1 MSVYNHPII
10 AREGWP
16 YLIGIGILAILF
28 SKLFGVFYT
37 LPLWIIFVF
46 VLQFFRDP
54 PRLVP
59 VAPNAVLA
67 PADGRVI
74 VVEKIYDPYAQRDS
88 LKISIFMNVFNVHSN
103 RISVNGRIKS
113 IEYFPGKFVN
123 ADFDKA
129 SLENERNAV
138 VIDANGHDITL
149 VQVAGLIARRI
160 LCYVRVGDLVKKGE
174 RYGFIRFGSRVD
186 VYLPLHAE
194 PLVSVGDKVRATS
207 TLLAVMGDL
216 DP

>member
-1 MSVYNHPII
+1 MSNYNHPII
-10 AREGWP
+10 AKEGWQ
-16 YLIGIGILAILF
+16 YLIILGIVALVF
-28 SKLFGVFYT
+28 SKLFGVIAAF
-37 LPLWIIFVF
+37 PVWIVFLF

-59 VAPNAVLA
+59 VAPNTVLA

-74 VVEKIYDPYAQRDS
+74 VVEKTYDDYAGREA

-103 RISVNGRIKS
+103 RSGVNGRVTS
-113 IEYFPGKFVN
+113 IQYFPGKFVN

-129 SLENERNAV
+129 STENERNAMV
-138 VIDANGHDITL
+138 LDANGIQITL

-160 LCYVRVGDLVKKGE
+160 LCYAKVGDFLRKGD

-207 TLLAVMGDL
+207 TLLAVISHL
-216 DP
+216 DE

>member
-16 YLIGIGILAILF
+16 YLLAVGLLAIIF
-28 SKLFGVFYT
+28 TKLFGVFYT

-74 VVEKIYDPYAQRDS
+74 VVEKMYDPYAQRDA

-103 RISVNGRIKS
+103 RIAVNGRIKS
-113 IEYFPGKFVN
+113 IEYFPGKFFN

-129 SLENERNAV
+129 SLENERNAM
-138 VIDANGHDITL
+138 VIEAKGNDITL

-160 LCYVRVGDLVKKGE
+160 LCYVRAGDLVKKGE

-207 TLLAVMGDL
+207 TLLAVISHL
-216 DP
+216 DS